1 MNLKNFHQEISQ
13 IILQRGKD
21 YYNEGAVI
29 SLEEKEHGLWNAY
42 VEGTEVYL
50 VEVQLDNSGEI
61 DMFLCDCPHEENV
74 CKHIA
79 AVFYELK
86 DRVKTIRLKPVEE
99 SETVGFEAILKNLTA
114 AELKYF
120 IAVYA
125 RDDKNFKRQ
134 FELYF
139 ANRD

>member
-1 MNLKNFHQEISQ
+1 MLGKLFLQSDQRIDGIAGFWHMKLYVGNFQQSVIRNRSLYQ
-13 IILQRGKD
+13 IITIEFMK
-21 YYNEGAVI
+21 
-29 SLEEKEHGLWNAY
+29 K
-42 VEGTEVYL
+42 
-50 VEVQLDNSGEI
+50 
-61 DMFLCDCPHEENV
+61 
-74 CKHIA
+74 A

-114 AELKYF
+114 AELKSF